1 MSSSTGFV
9 TSARSRVRRALEQW
23 NPLDPAAMDASRKQ
37 LELAVA
43 DMNRLVEPGSLDGD
57 RELRA
62 ELLALQD
69 DITKTMRTLDAVAA
83 FYSGLAVHLGRT
95 MSTYDASGRV
105 SGVGA

>member
-1 MSSSTGFV
+1 VSSSTGFV

-23 NPLDPAAMDASRKQ
+23 NPLDQAAMDASRKQ

-43 DMNRLVEPGSLDGD
+43 DMNRLVGLESLSGD

-69 DITKTMRTLDAVAA
+69 DIAKTMRALDAVAA
-83 FYSGLAVHLGRT
+83 FYGGLAVRLGRT
-95 MSTYDASGRV
+95 MSAYDASGREI
-105 SGVGA
+105 GA